1 MRVEIEKLSSEGFGE
16 VKINGKKLFIPF
28 TAPGDIVEVKKWR
41 KEKKKCVAYEYAI
54 LEPSSIRVK
63 PECKHFGVCG
73 GCLLQHLPYEEQL
86 KFKEQ
91 KLSEL
96 LEMNVEVLP
105 CPKIYGYRNRI
116 DVAITTRGIGF
127 RRRGTWWDVT
137 DVKSCRIFGDKS
149 EKALRSVRDLIE
161 DLKLVPW
168 DLKKSNGFLRYIVL
182 REGKFTGEFMVNL
195 VTSEGTLSKEVTEY
209 FDFAT
214 SLYWSVNNT
223 KSDVSYGTPRRVWG
237 TEFIREKLDD
247 VTYLI
252 HPNSFFQTNSYQAV
266 NLVKKVSDFVEG
278 EKVLDLYSGVGTFGI
293 YLARRGFKVE
303 GIEVNPFAV
312 EMANTNAR
320 INEVN
325 AEFKVGEDRE
335 VRDLGGYD
343 TVIVDPPRAGL
354 HPKLIKKLLKDS
366 PETLVYVSC
375 NPRTFSENLKKL
387 KEGYA
392 IEEIVAL
399 DMFPHT
405 PHVEIVAK
413 LDLKNKI

>member
-16 VKINGKKLFIPF
+16 VKINGRKLFIPF

-41 KEKKKCVAYEYAI
+41 KEKKKHVVYEYAI

-73 GCLLQHLPYEEQL
+73 GCLLQHIPYEEQL

-105 CPKIYGYRNRI
+105 SPKIYGYRNRI

>member
-105 CPKIYGYRNRI
+105 SPKIYGYRNRI

-127 RRRGTWWDVT
+127 RRRGIWWDVT

-354 HPKLIKKLLKDS
+354 HPKLIKKLLKDL